1 MNRRTLL
8 KTAGLL
14 PLVAAPDFLVTPPNP
29 LRKRSVRFA
38 YIGDT
43 HVTADKTPMESIAKC
58 LRHAQD
64 QADKPRFILH
74 GGDTIMDALAQD
86 RSAVQKQWDAWNTV
100 MKADNS
106 LPIEHCIG
114 NHDVWGVESAKN
126 DPLYGKRWAVE
137 QMRISGRYRS
147 FDRNGWHFIVLDS
160 VQPTSEGRWY
170 TGNID
175 PEQMDWL
182 KADLAKTNPKTPI
195 LILSHIPILSATPFA
210 GRSTAKA
217 DNLTV
222 SGGMM
227 HTDSA
232 DLVTLFYQHPN
243 VKAALSGHTH
253 LLDRVDYN
261 GVAYLCNG
269 AVSGNWWKSDTHYQ
283 TKAGYALVDLF
294 DDGSVERTYLMY
306 NG

>member
-14 PLVAAPDFLVTPPNP
+14 PLVTVPNLIAAPNP
-29 LRKRSVRFA
+29 LRKRSARFA
-38 YIGDT
+38 YLGDT
-43 HVTADKTPMESIAKC
+43 HITADKKPMEAIARC
-58 LRHAQD
+58 LHHAQN
-64 QADKPRFILH
+64 QADKPQFILH
-74 GGDTIMDALAQD
+74 GGDTIMDALVLD
-86 RSAVQKQWDAWNTV
+86 RSAVQKQWDAWQPV

-114 NHDVWGVESAKN
+114 NHDVWGLESAKT
-126 DPLYGKRWAVE
+126 DPLYGKKWAAE
-137 QMRISGRYRS
+137 QMRISNRYRS

-160 VQPTSEGRWY
+160 VQPTPEGKWY
-170 TGNID
+170 TGQLD
-175 PEQMDWL
+175 AEQMDWL
-182 KADLAKTNPKTPI
+182 KADLTKTDPKTPV

-210 GRSTAKA
+210 GRGSAKA
-217 DNLTV
+217 GELTV

-269 AVSGNWWKSDTHYQ
+269 AVSGNWWKTDTHYQ
-283 TKAGYALVDLF
+283 TKAGYALIDLY
-294 DDGSVERTYLMY
+294 DDGSVERTYLTY
-306 NG
+306 ND